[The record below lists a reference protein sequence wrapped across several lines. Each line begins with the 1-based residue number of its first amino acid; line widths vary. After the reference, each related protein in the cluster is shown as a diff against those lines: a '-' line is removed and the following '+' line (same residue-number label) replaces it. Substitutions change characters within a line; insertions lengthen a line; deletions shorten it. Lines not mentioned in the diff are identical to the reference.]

1 MARNCH
7 LKSSMVWGVAAIL
20 MLLTASPAA
29 AQGGAL
35 KACMIDEQPWG
46 NATEPAKSIYA
57 ETFQQMGVLLDQK
70 IDFFTAP
77 LARVLEAVRSG
88 ACQFTITS
96 WQPTRFDKVTAGAI
110 FAKLDYGILPRQGL
124 ELHSPED
131 LKHLKIATARGLLI
145 GEAFDRDGEIDKI
158 EVYGY
163 DQAVRMVE
171 AKRADGA
178 VGSII
183 TLKRIA
189 RLHHR
194 GKRFGTPL
202 VLSQVPLTLQMNKD
216 FAKTEAARR
225 VNAAVA
231 QLQDSGQAAEIIRR
245 YFDVTR
251 DETQ

>member
-1 MARNCH
+1 MSSDHR
-7 LKSSMVWGVAAIL
+7 LKSIL
-20 MLLTASPAA
+20 VCGAA
-29 AQGGAL
+29 AALLLLSDGAASAQEAGL
-35 KACMIDEQPWG
+35 KACMIDEEPWG
-46 NATEPAKSIYA
+46 NAADPAKSIYA
-57 ETFQQMGVLLDQK
+57 ETFQQMGVLLGQK

-77 LARVLEAVRSG
+77 LARVLEAVKAG
-88 ACQFTITS
+88 NCQFTITS
-96 WQPTRFDKVTAGAI
+96 WQPTRFDKVTPGPV
-110 FAKLDYGILPRQGL
+110 FARLDYGILPRQGL
-124 ELHSPED
+124 ELGSLTD

-145 GEAFDRDGEIDKI
+145 GEAFDKDGEIEKL

-163 DQAVRMVE
+163 DQAVRLVE

-189 RLHHR
+189 RLHHK

-216 FAKTEAARR
+216 FAKTVVAQR
-225 VNAAVA
+225 VDDAVA
-231 QLQDSGQAAEIIRR
+231 QLRENGQAAEIIRR
-245 YFDVTR
+245 YFEVTS